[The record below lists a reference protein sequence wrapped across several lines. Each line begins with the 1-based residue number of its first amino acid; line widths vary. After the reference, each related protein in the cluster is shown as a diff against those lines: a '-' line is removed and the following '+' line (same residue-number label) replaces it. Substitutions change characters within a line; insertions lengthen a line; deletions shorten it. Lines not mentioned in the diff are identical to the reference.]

1 MGLYKAGKKIFGK
14 SIAKGNGHTGK
25 LSKNKVNKSTPVEPS
40 VWYDNKNTMSAAAR
54 KEAVDREMTLWDLDG
69 GRKQWAAGAT
79 VGAGALGGAGY
90 LGVGHQGKGK
100 KKKDDT
106 LKFLGY

>member
-1 MGLYKAGKKIFGK
+1 MGLIKGGKVFVSK
-14 SIAKGNGHTGK
+14 SIAKGARRKGK
-25 LSKNKVNKSTPVEPS
+25 TVKNKPLSEADRNLFGGTFKTSE
-40 VWYDNKNTMSAAAR
+40 SAAVR
-54 KEAVDREMTLWDLDG
+54 KESMNTEMSIWDIDG
-69 GRKQWAAGAT
+69 AKKQWAAGAT

-90 LGVGHQGKGK
+90 IGAGHQGKGK